1 MSLNKVQLIGYIG
14 KDPEVSTISSGMK
27 VAKFQMATSE
37 SYKDKSGTKV
47 EKTEWHNIIAWGSH
61 ADVIEK
67 YLKKGKQI
75 YVEGKLTTRSW
86 DDKKSGEKK
95 YITEIVLLSFSF
107 LGKKD
112 DSISSQDSNERTDNP
127 YAPSEGNDQT
137 TRYSTPKTQ
146 KNSDQELESTVTSN
160 SNLTSEKDDL
170 PF

>member
-95 YITEIVLLSFSF
+95 YITEIVL
-107 LGKKD
+107 
-112 DSISSQDSNERTDNP
+112 DSNERTDNP